1 MTKLED
7 DILFF
12 FYSIF
17 LLPKKRSSKIMRGFD
32 GIYVIALVSS
42 TQYQS
47 TRVRAKQR
55 WEWRAKSERPI
66 LEVKEKQNGIL
77 A

>member
-1 MTKLED
+1 
-7 DILFF
+7 
-12 FYSIF
+12 
-17 LLPKKRSSKIMRGFD
+17 MRGFD

-55 WEWRAKSERPI
+55 WEWRQNLKGQFW
-66 LEVKEKQNGIL
+66 KWKKKQNGIL
-77 A
+77 AWKPILAIVILSIF